1 MDNEAKPR
9 HFFHQPEE
17 EKTLLAKREEK
28 IKKLN
33 GNGKN
38 RLVEFLRPWW
48 VGIGE
53 GACLFILFGISCW
66 FLLPFLGEADQAN
79 YFSAPVIPVL
89 AKLLTPFVSY
99 SYAVRIWLVVFQI
112 FLPFSLYL
120 FVREITGR
128 KVMGFLSALI
138 VMLPIWI
145 FLPTR
150 IEMGIYA
157 SDGAHMASLT
167 LTPLVSLLLL
177 KFLRSGNLMAC
188 LWAAIGSTLVVLIS
202 PLGFGVLLTF
212 MMVIVF
218 SEILLGQ
225 GRLKLLRLLVVLTLT
240 AGFSAFW
247 YNPGHIMLVLQ
258 SEQGQLMQK
267 TLGNMIPISLFLVP
281 LLGTLGFLLFEDRAH
296 LQPLFLAIFLV
307 VVFLLFSFG
316 SELVN
321 PSPGRFIPALG
332 LSLSYLSATMI
343 FGIFEILRASSL
355 LDSFKINPKARNI
368 VANAFLVAIV
378 LIIGLCFLFG
388 RSAIIP
394 DYLQVLGY
402 SAPDSVGI
410 WEMRNKTSSTQMVF
424 GYIITFITLI
434 SLILIKKNLLRPEK

>member
-1 MDNEAKPR
+1 MDNEARPR

-17 EKTLLAKREEK
+17 DKTLLAKREEK
-28 IKKLN
+28 IKKIN

-53 GACLFILFGISCW
+53 GACLFILFCLSGW
-66 FLLPFLGEADQAN
+66 FLLPFLGEADSAN
-79 YFSAPVIPVL
+79 YFSAPIIPVL
-89 AKLLTPFVSY
+89 AKLLGSFVPY
-99 SYAVRIWLVVFQI
+99 SYGVRIWLVVFQVL
-112 FLPFSLYL
+112 LPFSLYL

-138 VMLPIWI
+138 VILPIGI

-150 IEMGIYA
+150 LEMGIYA

-167 LTPLVSLLLL
+167 FIPLVSLLLL

-218 SEILLGQ
+218 SEMLLGQ
-225 GRLKLLRLLVVLTLT
+225 GRLKLLRLLMVLILT

-247 YNPGHIMLVLQ
+247 YNPGHIILVLQ
-258 SEQGQLMQK
+258 SEQGRFMQK

-281 LLGTLGFLLFEDRAH
+281 ILGTLGFLLFEDRAH

-307 VVFLLFSFG
+307 VVFALFSFG

-321 PSPGRFIPALG
+321 PSPGRFIPVLG
-332 LSLSYLSATMI
+332 LSLSYLLATVI
-343 FGIFEILRASSL
+343 FGIFEILRTSTL
-355 LDSFKINPKARNI
+355 LNRFKINSKVRNI
-368 VANAFLVAIV
+368 AANIFLITIV
-378 LIIGLCFLFG
+378 LAIGLCFLLG
-388 RSAIIP
+388 RSVIMPEEI
-394 DYLQVLGY
+394 QVLGF
-402 SAPDSVGI
+402 STSDSVGI
-410 WEMRNKTSSTQMVF
+410 WEMRNRTSSVQIIT
-424 GYIITFITLI
+424 GYAMTFITIVTAFVFKLKI
-434 SLILIKKNLLRPEK
+434 Q